1 MNNVKKWSLFFIT
14 LELYCIAMKTENI
27 VSTDVFDHF
36 GWDIEEARLFQQ
48 SSDITKMFQKLL
60 FQRVVPNLSRIGLLT
75 DSVRDK
81 FDKLGLLQYEDA
93 QSDYDVDWA
102 DLSRPLFEDSA

>member
-1 MNNVKKWSLFFIT
+1 
-14 LELYCIAMKTENI
+14 
-27 VSTDVFDHF
+27 
-36 GWDIEEARLFQQ
+36 
-48 SSDITKMFQKLL
+48 MFQKLL